1 MSLSALKNGFCC
13 KLIRTGRR
21 RGSKPPQSC
30 SVMLLSTLKHDIIPR
45 FTHSK
50 HTKVSQYQ
58 IFKNSQ
64 AERRL
69 PTQDLPIIIP
79 FFCDRL
85 ACAILI
91 PCDIVRMSAGI
102 KNKDD
107 GMKDIS
113 GCFCKQRPC
122 ASRLL
127 PRLKTSMEEH
137 AISQVSEV
145 TFVKLLVSSR
155 IVTIWTRFLT
165 RGGINH
171 ESVTHTKWRMIKP
184 LSCDW
189 QTDRWTL
196 ATRPSKLPQIWSQ
209 QSQSCSL
216 WEETNSN
223 KVWISPFFSPTRGA
237 LSPPRCLSTDE
248 MQYLAFIND
257 WLSFL
262 L

>member
-1 MSLSALKNGFCC
+1 MSLSALKNCFFC

-21 RGSKPPQSC
+21 RGSKPLQSC

-50 HTKVSQYQ
+50 HTKLSQYQ

-102 KNKDD
+102 KNIDD

-223 KVWISPFFSPTRGA
+223 KVWISPFFFPTRGA